1 MKKFLKTI
9 TGAVLAIALC
19 ASCAPKQEET
29 AAEPTANLT
38 ITVSPLTE
46 EQFAETS
53 TEGLENPV
61 IEDFSNVVIE
71 LKMDNMVAGTERSV
85 KMTAL
90 KNIMSETGVGTYWY
104 GGGSSQNNADE
115 DFSVFTSENVIYRNG
130 LTDDDIKAMFE
141 GYNAEVTY
149 TGTDGQTVEETIPF
163 IDSVVFERGN

>member
-1 MKKFLKTI
+1 MMFCTKQGGKTGQNGKNI
-9 TGAVLAIALC
+9 FY
-19 ASCAPKQEET
+19 
-29 AAEPTANLT
+29 
-38 ITVSPLTE
+38 E

-149 TGTDGQTVEETIPF
+149 TGADGQTVEETIPF
-163 IDSVVFERGN
+163 IDSVVFESGN